1 VQLHVQAGTFATR
14 LGETKDSF
22 SRFFSNEYHSNSYPS
37 SVAQVHLLEAE
48 QFSFEKNNQEALL
61 SYAAA
66 IRSACSSRFIHEQGL
81 ACELAGYHCKKNGD
95 FSGARN
101 YFDQAKKCYADW
113 GSQMK
118 VDSITQALE
127 SVQDNNILLRGPI
140 SH

>member
-1 VQLHVQAGTFATR
+1 LR
-14 LGETKDSF
+14 SL
-22 SRFFSNEYHSNSYPS
+22 FFKRNHSDSYPS

-48 QFSFEKNNQEALL
+48 QFSFENNNQEAML

-101 YFDQAKKCYADW
+101 YFDQAKKCYTDW

-118 VDSITQALE
+118 LDSITQALE
-127 SVQDNNILLRGPI
+127 SVQDDNIPLREAI